1 LTRSYNY
8 QYRNWISG
16 LEKTKPLPLSSDQM
30 YITFGKDLN
39 QYKSI
44 TDEIIYHPVKYRPLF
59 GSKADP
65 ALQAIIKVV
74 KNDRVILSDND
85 IKSYVLEAINLF
97 FTLDKW
103 EFGDTF
109 YFSELS
115 AYILYRLNSAITS
128 VLLVPRQETQVFG
141 SLHEIKSNPDE
152 IFISC
157 ATIDDLEI
165 ISNIT
170 AQNIRASG
178 NILNSVDQLN
188 IGIVST

>member
-1 LTRSYNY
+1 
-8 QYRNWISG
+8 
-16 LEKTKPLPLSSDQM
+16 
-30 YITFGKDLN
+30 
-39 QYKSI
+39 
-44 TDEIIYHPVKYRPLF
+44 
-59 GSKADP
+59 
-65 ALQAIIKVV
+65 
-74 KNDRVILSDND
+74 LSDND